1 MNKDGLVEFL
11 SSQRLGVLGTIAPD
25 GSPQSALVG
34 IAVTDRLEIVFDTLR
49 TTRKYRNLMTNPA
62 ASLVAGWSGEITL
75 QYEGEAREPV
85 GAELAA
91 YQAIYFETWPECRA
105 HLEWPE
111 ITHFVVT
118 PKWVRYSDYG
128 PNPPVIEEFRFE

>member
-1 MNKDGLVEFL
+1 MNKAGLFEFL

-25 GSPQSALVG
+25 GSPQSALIG

-49 TTRKYRNLMTNPA
+49 TTRKYRNLVSNPA
-62 ASLVAGWSGEITL
+62 ASFVVGWAGEITV

-91 YQAIYFETWPECRA
+91 YQATYFKTWPECRG
-105 HLEWPE
+105 HLEWPD
-111 ITHFVVT
+111 ITHFVIR

-128 PNPPVIEEFRFE
+128 QNPPVIEEFRFD

>member
-1 MNKDGLVEFL
+1 VNKAGLFEFL

-25 GSPQSALVG
+25 GSPQSALIG

-49 TTRKYRNLMTNPA
+49 TTRKYRNLVSNPA
-62 ASLVAGWSGEITL
+62 ASFVVGWAGEITV

-91 YQAIYFETWPECRA
+91 YQATYFKTWPD
-105 HLEWPE
+105 
-111 ITHFVVT
+111 ITHFVIR

-128 PNPPVIEEFRFE
+128 QNPPVIEEFRFD

>member
-1 MNKDGLVEFL
+1 MTKAELFEFL
-11 SSQRLGVLGTIAPD
+11 TSQRLGVLGTIAPD

-62 ASLVAGWSGEITL
+62 ASLVVGWAGEITV

-85 GAELAA
+85 GVELAA
-91 YQAIYFETWPECRA
+91 YQVIYFETWPECRA
-105 HLEWPE
+105 HLEWPD
-111 ITHFVVT
+111 ITHFVIR

-128 PNPPVIEEFRFE
+128 QNPPVIQEFAF